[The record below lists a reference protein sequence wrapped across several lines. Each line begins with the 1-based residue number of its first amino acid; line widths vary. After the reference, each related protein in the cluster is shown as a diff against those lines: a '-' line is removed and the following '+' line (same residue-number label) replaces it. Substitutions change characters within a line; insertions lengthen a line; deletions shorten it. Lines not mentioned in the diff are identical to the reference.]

1 MSRRQKEPLRP
12 LSDNERALL
21 EQVQRARSDRA
32 DRVAR
37 ATALLAV
44 ADGAS
49 YTAAA
54 QRAGRRSGDGVAQLV
69 ARFNAVGLAALDS
82 QHGGGPARQ
91 YGAAEQDRILTEFGR
106 TPDREQDR
114 TATWSLTTLQRA
126 LRRAPDGLPQVSTFT
141 ILHTL
146 YEAGYSYQ
154 RTRTWCQTGMAR
166 RKRKRGV
173 VTVTDPD
180 ATPKKNCS
188 TAPID

>member
-12 LSDNERALL
+12 LSGEERARL
-21 EQVQRARSDRA
+21 EQVQRARSERA
-32 DRVAR
+32 EHVAR

-69 ARFNAVGLAALDS
+69 ARFNAHGLAALDS

-91 YGAAEQDRILTEFGR
+91 YGAAEQERILTELR
-106 TPDREQDR
+106 RPPDREQDQ
-114 TATWSLTTLQRA
+114 TASWSLTTLQRA
-126 LRRAPDGLPQVSTFT
+126 LRRAPDGLPQISTFT
-141 ILHTL
+141 ILQTL
-146 YEAGYSYQ
+146 YAAGYTYQ
-154 RTRTWCQTGMAR
+154 RSRAWCHTGRAR
-166 RKRKRGV
+166 RKRKQGV

-180 ATPKKNCS
+180 ATPQKR
-188 TAPID
+188 

>member
-12 LSDNERALL
+12 LTDEERLELGCVQRGRSERA
-21 EQVQRARSDRA
+21 E
-32 DRVAR
+32 RVAR
-37 ATALLAV
+37 ASALLAV

-54 QRAGRRSGDGVAQLV
+54 QRAGRRSGDAVAQLV
-69 ARFNAVGLAALDS
+69 ARFNAHGLAALDS
-82 QHGGGPARQ
+82 RHGGGPARQ
-91 YGAAEQDRILTEFGR
+91 YGATEQDRILAELHR

-126 LRRAPDGLPQVSTFT
+126 LRRAPDGLPHVSTFT
-141 ILHTL
+141 ILQTL

-154 RTRTWCQTGMAR
+154 RTRTWCRTGTAQ

-180 ATPKKNCS
+180 ATPKKN
-188 TAPID
+188 